1 MVRIL
6 DKKEKSLIRIVLKV
20 SKADE
25 GMTIQIYKEEIMILL
40 SYIDEKPSFICSL
53 LNKLV

>member
-1 MVRIL
+1 MVKIL
-6 DKKEKSLIRIVLKV
+6 DKKEKSLIRIVLNV
-20 SKADE
+20 SRADE
-25 GMTIQIYKEEIMILL
+25 AMKIRIYKEEIMILL

>member
-25 GMTIQIYKEEIMILL
+25 AMTLQIYKEEIMILL
-40 SYIDEKPSFICSL
+40 SYIDKKHSFVCSL
-53 LNKLV
+53 LDKLA